1 MTETLAADIREA
13 IAVIQHYVFVP
24 VESKAAQINAL
35 LARLEAHLGTP

>member
-24 VESKAAQINAL
+24 VEAKAAQINAL
-35 LARLEAHLGTP
+35 LARLEAHLPP